1 MMLQHFYDEF
11 ITFVPMQLPQL
22 LDVTTMQQQ
31 KDDDSILLT
40 FELKQPKTLEEVMDC
55 LEDDIALIML
65 YHHIPSRQTDFGHSC
80 CAYSNPSFGQ
90 MFKVNAQTGDNGMVN
105 RLSVTVFDSLEIM
118 CADLTLDV
126 QLHEGRGSV
135 LKSTTLYYN
144 HKEISNPMV
153 YDVIICVFHLLL
165 IAVPMGLYRSERSF
179 MAKFYLAMLRSEN
192 ARKCYANILIVL
204 LLLFHYVYV
213 CGHSGN
219 YGALLSTIF
228 VAILWSKKRTMRWL
242 SQLHEERQLFVGL
255 SILTMAIVAVPHL
268 YTLSMSVAFLLLAA
282 AFYPSLRGM
291 SEWRNYQN
299 RMYLLNYPWLLSSR
313 YY

>member
-1 MMLQHFYDEF
+1 M
-11 ITFVPMQLPQL
+11 I
-22 LDVTTMQQQ
+22 
-31 KDDDSILLT
+31 
-40 FELKQPKTLEEVMDC
+40 
-55 LEDDIALIML
+55 
-65 YHHIPSRQTDFGHSC
+65 
-80 CAYSNPSFGQ
+80 
-90 MFKVNAQTGDNGMVN
+90 
-105 RLSVTVFDSLEIM
+105 
-118 CADLTLDV
+118 
-126 QLHEGRGSV
+126 
-135 LKSTTLYYN
+135 
-144 HKEISNPMV
+144 

-165 IAVPMGLYRSERSF
+165 IAVPMGLYKSERSF

-213 CGHSGN
+213 CGHSGD

-268 YTLSMSVAFLLLAA
+268 YTLAMSLAFLLLAA

-291 SEWRNYQN
+291 SEWRNCRN
-299 RMYLLNYPWLLSSR
+299 RIYFLNYPEVLYG
-313 YY
+313 YYY

>member
-1 MMLQHFYDEF
+1 M
-11 ITFVPMQLPQL
+11 I
-22 LDVTTMQQQ
+22 
-31 KDDDSILLT
+31 
-40 FELKQPKTLEEVMDC
+40 
-55 LEDDIALIML
+55 
-65 YHHIPSRQTDFGHSC
+65 
-80 CAYSNPSFGQ
+80 
-90 MFKVNAQTGDNGMVN
+90 
-105 RLSVTVFDSLEIM
+105 
-118 CADLTLDV
+118 
-126 QLHEGRGSV
+126 
-135 LKSTTLYYN
+135 
-144 HKEISNPMV
+144 

-165 IAVPMGLYRSERSF
+165 IAVPMWLYRSERLF

-213 CGHSGN
+213 CGHSGD

-242 SQLHEERQLFVGL
+242 SQLHEERQLFFGL
-255 SILTMAIVAVPHL
+255 SLLTMAIVAVPHL
-268 YTLSMSVAFLLLAA
+268 YTLSMSLAFLLLAA